1 METKTDLM
9 KNFLEDVSQGKVFEF
24 FVASL
29 NALKFFESDLSQH
42 FFCFL
47 YCVSEE
53 MNETVFLTLALLF
66 KNRDLSTEQK
76 ISE

>member
-1 METKTDLM
+1 M
-9 KNFLEDVSQGKVFEF
+9 NFSWL
-24 FVASL
+24 SL
-29 NALKFFESDLSQH
+29 NALKFFEGDLSQH

-53 MNETVFLTLALLF
+53 MNETVLTLALLF
-66 KNRDLSTEQK
+66 KNRGLSTEQK

>member
-1 METKTDLM
+1 M
-9 KNFLEDVSQGKVFEF
+9 DVYHSRKYLSF

-29 NALKFFESDLSQH
+29 NALKFFEGDFRQH

-53 MNETVFLTLALLF
+53 MNGTVLTIALLF
-66 KNRDLSTEQK
+66 MNRGLSTEQK